1 MEAWF
6 KPLVDSQLTLD
17 YEDYI
22 SPNHTNVHQYLQCYC
37 SNYTACICR
46 SFFGATTN
54 TNLTVICRENCR
66 PTDTNSIPKELLCHI
81 LYDYIHNKS
90 KIILFRV
97 QNNLHIWPTK
107 TSKLTQSLLHMFHQ
121 SLVYYDPVVGLMGLG
136 LDFVNLSTHQ
146 LIHDCSLR
154 NHHHFHLKC
163 CGTFS
168 KIIFVNC
175 LSNLI
180 NWWSVAGIDRKW
192 HSHLLLPHHITAG
205 NMLFSDLSQL
215 LILSQ
220 PLVFPVQTPGS
231 NLFIWCL

>member
-136 LDFVNLSTHQ
+136 LDFMKYPPTHTWLQFKKPSSFPSKMLWHVFQDYFCELS
-146 LIHDCSLR
+146 
-154 NHHHFHLKC
+154 F
-163 CGTFS
+163 
-168 KIIFVNC
+168 
-175 LSNLI
+175 
-180 NWWSVAGIDRKW
+180 
-192 HSHLLLPHHITAG
+192 
-205 NMLFSDLSQL
+205 
-215 LILSQ
+215 
-220 PLVFPVQTPGS
+220 
-231 NLFIWCL
+231 